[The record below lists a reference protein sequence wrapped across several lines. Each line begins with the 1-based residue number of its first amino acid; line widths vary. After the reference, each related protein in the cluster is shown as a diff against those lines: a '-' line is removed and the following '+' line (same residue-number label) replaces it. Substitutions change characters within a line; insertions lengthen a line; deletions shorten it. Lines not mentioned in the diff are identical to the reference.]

1 MIMRLLF
8 LPVLLFLLSACGPSM
23 RETEA
28 YRIAVIPKGTTHVFW
43 KSIHAGAVKSER
55 ELTAGGTPVEIIWK
69 GPLLEDDR
77 AAQINVVENFV
88 AQNVDAIVLAPLDR
102 KALVP
107 AVKMARAAGIP
118 VVIID
123 SGLDYDGIVSFASTD
138 NFRGGE
144 IGGEYL
150 ADQLKGEG
158 KVILLRLMVG
168 SASTE
173 AREAGFLKAVSR
185 FPDIEVLSSNQYGG
199 ATRET
204 AYTAAQNL
212 LNRFGGRVDG
222 IFTPNESTTNAMLLA
237 LRAIG
242 RAKSVKFVGFDGGEQ
257 NIQGL
262 KAGDIDGIVVQDP
275 FRMGYL
281 GVKLAV
287 DHLHG
292 LSVDRRFDTGVQLVT
307 LENLDR
313 SDIQEVIYPPL
324 SMYLE

>member
-1 MIMRLLF
+1 
-8 LPVLLFLLSACGPSM
+8 
-23 RETEA
+23 
-28 YRIAVIPKGTTHVFW
+28 
-43 KSIHAGAVKSER
+43 
-55 ELTAGGTPVEIIWK
+55 
-69 GPLLEDDR
+69 
-77 AAQINVVENFV
+77 
-88 AQNVDAIVLAPLDR
+88 
-102 KALVP
+102 
-107 AVKMARAAGIP
+107 
-118 VVIID
+118 
-123 SGLDYDGIVSFASTD
+123 
-138 NFRGGE
+138 
-144 IGGEYL
+144 
-150 ADQLKGEG
+150 
-158 KVILLRLMVG
+158 MVG